1 MKISN
6 KRELQQI
13 AFTHS
18 SDIDFQDL
26 VNLYKKCTEKPHSSF
41 VIDTT
46 LASDNPLPFRKNIKT
61 NQFFRKNIK
70 TNHDKCDQ
78 RRVIEQANWN
88 FNDKVRPRSKAD
100 KEEKRYGYES
110 ANAHYQGRELTL
122 NAFKSR
128 IFSLKSTQGKGL
140 KY

>member
-1 MKISN
+1 MH
-6 KRELQQI
+6 QI
-13 AFTHS
+13 
-18 SDIDFQDL
+18 I
-26 VNLYKKCTEKPHSSF
+26 
-41 VIDTT
+41 
-46 LASDNPLPFRKNIKT
+46 PFRKNIKT

-78 RRVIEQANWN
+78 RRVIEQANLN